1 MSDEYKQY
9 EHYLDTR
16 KIYYNIESS
25 QQESLDKQLL
35 TLSGL
40 SLGFSITFV
49 EKVFPLKNAVWP
61 YLSIGSWVAFF
72 ITVLFTII
80 SFRCSIKTCREYRE
94 QIDACYEEKC
104 EVPQVL
110 RSKYSK
116 RIDRCNGVAFWA
128 FMIGLVLLILFAGIN
143 AIHASKG
150 GSVVS
155 DKKEKVVDGIIPPP
169 LPKNI
174 NKDNSRDNKK
184 SNSQQSKSKKEES

>member
-1 MSDEYKQY
+1 MSDEYKRY

-16 KIYYNIESS
+16 KIYYDIESS

-72 ITVLFTII
+72 ITVLFTVI

-94 QIDACYEEKC
+94 QIDKCYEEKC

-116 RIDRCNGVAFWA
+116 RIDRCNGIAFWA

-143 AIHASKG
+143 AIHTSKG
-150 GSVVS
+150 GSEVS
-155 DKKEKVVDGIIPPP
+155 DKKEKVADGLTPPP
-169 LPKNI
+169 PPKNI
-174 NKDNSRDNKK
+174 KRDNGSDNK
-184 SNSQQSKSKKEES
+184 SNSKRRNIKKSGG